1 MASIIKVDTIQASNG
16 TPLLVNGYPTRPGQI
31 IECLSSPC
39 DGSTVVGL
47 SGSYTWPSVIVGQ
60 SLTTTYADASGSSI
74 SYIPPSNATKVIYEY
89 TANLGWNNAHAISHW
104 RLYIDGIEVVY
115 ARTNRSGYYPEDK
128 TTLKWVFNIGNS
140 TDNNTGRQATWTTA
154 KILKWQARDY
164 GGSNARLRLHTTQY
178 WDGGGT
184 DQFSMPI
191 LTLTAIA

>member
-16 TPLLVNGYPTRPGQI
+16 TPLHVNGYPTQPGQI

-154 KILKWQARDY
+154 KILKWQVRDY
-164 GGSNARLRLHTTQY
+164 GTGNRRLRLHTTQY

>member
-16 TPLLVNGYPTRPGQI
+16 TPLHVNGYPTQTGQI

-154 KILKWQARDY
+154 KILKWQVRDY
-164 GGSNARLRLHTTQY
+164 GTGNRRLRLHTTTY
-178 WDGGGT
+178 WDGAGGN
-184 DQFSMPI
+184 QFSMPI